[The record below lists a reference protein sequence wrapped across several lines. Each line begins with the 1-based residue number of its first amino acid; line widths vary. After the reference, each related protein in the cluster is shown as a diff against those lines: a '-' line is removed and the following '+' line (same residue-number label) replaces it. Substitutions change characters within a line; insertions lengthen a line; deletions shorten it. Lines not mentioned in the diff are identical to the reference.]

1 MGFIIFSFFQTI
13 PFQILHRSIKQLT
26 GFRDIK
32 DMEDSDELF
41 DYIADLPSD
50 NVLEICNFVLIG
62 GGGGAGEGVERR
74 DEAGEVQDSLGSE
87 ESSVEHYNNF
97 VEILDF
103 QGGNTNNN
111 NNVNNNNNNNNN
123 EKVIENTLNEGQLK
137 VISLTT

>member
-1 MGFIIFSFFQTI
+1 MFHDVGFIIFSFFQTI
-13 PFQILHRSIKQLT
+13 PFQILHGSIKQLT

-62 GGGGAGEGVERR
+62 GGAGEGVERR
-74 DEAGEVQDSLGSE
+74 DEAGEVQDPLGSE

-111 NNVNNNNNNNNN
+111 NNNNNNNNSN

-137 VISLTT
+137 VKSLTT